1 MFATVF
7 IFDPLAKGASSLLT
21 MMTGRRRNK
30 SIIRKLEDIIMRFS
44 DDSDDD
50 SDYEDPSPEE
60 LLDWIYSDE
69 DSRPEEDQYG
79 D

>member
-1 MFATVF
+1 MSATVF
-7 IFDPLAKGASSLLT
+7 IFNPLAKGTLSLLS
-21 MMTGRRRNK
+21 MMNGRRHK
-30 SIIRKLEDIIMRFS
+30 SIIRKLGDIIMRFS

-50 SDYEDPSPEE
+50 SEYEDPSPEE